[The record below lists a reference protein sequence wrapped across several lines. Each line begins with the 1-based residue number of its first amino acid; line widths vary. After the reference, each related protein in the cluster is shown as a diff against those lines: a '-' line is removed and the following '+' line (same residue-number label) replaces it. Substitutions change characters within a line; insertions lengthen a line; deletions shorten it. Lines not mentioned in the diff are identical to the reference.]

1 MSSENAKW
9 DTERASNNE
18 VAEYRCLDS
27 GQGCGSGITEQTL
40 SGDWT
45 ETTEGSNFLGYKV
58 IQKNVDR
65 DANANLLNADANG
78 SNAGNGSISGVG
90 SYNSVIGEYNNG
102 FGGLNSAQKSEF
114 EIIQLPE
121 TFEFFGKSFT
131 HLCQ

>member
-1 MSSENAKW
+1 M
-9 DTERASNNE
+9 
-18 VAEYRCLDS
+18 
-27 GQGCGSGITEQTL
+27 

-102 FGGLNSAQKSEF
+102 FGGLNSAQKVSSRLSSY
-114 EIIQLPE
+114 QKHL
-121 TFEFFGKSFT
+121 SFLAKALLT
-131 HLCQ
+131 SMSMKMVF

>member
-1 MSSENAKW
+1 M
-9 DTERASNNE
+9 
-18 VAEYRCLDS
+18 L
-27 GQGCGSGITEQTL
+27 
-40 SGDWT
+40 
-45 ETTEGSNFLGYKV
+45 
-58 IQKNVDR
+58 
-65 DANANLLNADANG
+65 NANLLNADANG

-131 HLCQ
+131 TSMSMKMVF